1 MTCRDE
7 IHTVRPLSAANLG
20 SRSQGPN
27 LQSSSPRYG
36 EKVIKGVLALCA
48 ALSVA
53 TTIAIVVSLAGPALQ
68 FFRTVAP
75 LDFLFGAEWSPS
87 FIPQSFGVLPLVAGT
102 VSVVLWGL
110 LAAIPL
116 GLGAAIYLSEY
127 APTRVRKIV
136 KPVLEVLEGL
146 PTVAFGFFA
155 FSFITPLLQDI
166 WPGFLGDGPNIFNAG
181 AAGLAIGL
189 LIVPIIASISQDAMS
204 AVPQG
209 LRSGAY
215 ALGASRA
222 RVAVRVVFPA
232 ALSGIVAAVILG
244 VSRAV
249 GETMVVL
256 MAAGNSPN
264 LDITFTESIQ
274 AMTAYIGVT
283 ASGDIAI
290 GTIEYDT
297 IFAVGLLL
305 FLMTLAMNSISIRL
319 VRRYRQV
326 Y

>member
-1 MTCRDE
+1 MVSRD
-7 IHTVRPLSAANLG
+7 TLAGAALAHD
-20 SRSQGPN
+20 RSGHS
-27 LQSSSPRYG
+27 LEAVSPRYG
-36 EKVIKGVLALCA
+36 EKIIKGVLGICA

-53 TTIAIVVSLAGPALQ
+53 TTIAIVVSLVGPALQ
-68 FFRTVAP
+68 FFGTVAP
-75 LDFLFGAEWSPS
+75 FDFLFGTSWSPS
-87 FIPQSFGVLPLVAGT
+87 FQPQSFGVLPLVAGT

-127 APTRVRKIV
+127 APGGVRKVV
-136 KPVLEVLEGL
+136 KPILEVLEGV

-155 FSFITPLLQDI
+155 FSFLTPLLQDH
-166 WPGFLGDGPNIFNAG
+166 WPGIFGQEPNIFNAG

-189 LIVPIIASISQDAMS
+189 LIVPIVASISQDAMS

-209 LRSGAY
+209 LRTGAY
-215 ALGASRA
+215 ALGASRM
-222 RVAVRVVFPA
+222 RVSLRVVFPA
-232 ALSGIVAAVILG
+232 ALSGIVAAIVLG
-244 VSRAV
+244 VSRAI

-264 LDITFTESIQ
+264 LNITFTESIQ

-283 ASGDIAI
+283 ATGDIAT

-305 FLMTLAMNSISIRL
+305 FAMTLSMNALSIRL

-326 Y
+326 YE